1 MNLKVIDL
9 PGPTNS
15 ITMNGLELNKIYR
28 VEYIDINVLTNPY
41 FRDHAHELY
50 EVFDDNI
57 SIGMYDRNYF
67 EKIEDKRERIISE
80 LL

>member
-9 PGPTNS
+9 PGPTNR
-15 ITMNGLELNKIYR
+15 LELDKIYR
-28 VEYIDINVLTNPY
+28 VEYIDTKVLTNPY

-50 EVFDDNI
+50 EVFDEDI
-57 SIGMYDRNYF
+57 SIGMYDRNHF
-67 EKIEDKRERIISE
+67 EKIEDRRERIINE

>member
-9 PGPTNS
+9 PGPTNR
-15 ITMNGLELNKIYR
+15 LELNKIYR
-28 VEYIDINVLTNPY
+28 VEYIDIKVLTNPY

-67 EKIEDKRERIISE
+67 EKREDKRERIISE